1 MEVIF
6 SQFAVFSCN
15 TKTERV
21 QSTQPSESPK
31 TLQLYTFSHLKK
43 SQTFFFSS
51 YFLLAPIGALN
62 SDNVLLLVHQFCQI
76 LSISAN
82 ISWVYLSFLS
92 VLYFSFFFFSLF
104 FSFFSYFLSFS
115 LLFSLFLSFYF
126 LLSAFTSGH
135 CCCLSCTPISR
146 TLSEVQTVSKWKMP
160 KMLHQNVNH
169 RNLCTKKLLIYHAGI
184 DSTLSEVKSQHLL
197 I

>member
-15 TKTERV
+15 TKTEHV

-62 SDNVLLLVHQFCQI
+62 SDNVLLLVHQLCQI

-82 ISWVYLSFLS
+82 ISWVHLSFLS
-92 VLYFSFFFFSLF
+92 VLYFSFFFPFSLLLSFSLF
-104 FSFFSYFLSFS
+104 FLLLFFSP
-115 LLFSLFLSFYF
+115 FLSFYF
-126 LLSAFTSGH
+126 ILSVLTSFY
-135 CCCLSCTPISR
+135 CCYLS
-146 TLSEVQTVSKWKMP
+146 
-160 KMLHQNVNH
+160 
-169 RNLCTKKLLIYHAGI
+169 
-184 DSTLSEVKSQHLL
+184 
-197 I
+197 

>member
-1 MEVIF
+1 MGKHLEVIF

-15 TKTERV
+15 TKTEHV

-92 VLYFSFFFFSLF
+92 VLYFSFFS
-104 FSFFSYFLSFS
+104 SLSFS
-115 LLFSLFLSFYF
+115 PFSLIFSLFLSFSLF
-126 LLSAFTSGH
+126 FSLFIFFCQLLP
-135 CCCLSCTPISR
+135 LVI
-146 TLSEVQTVSKWKMP
+146 VV
-160 KMLHQNVNH
+160 V
-169 RNLCTKKLLIYHAGI
+169 
-184 DSTLSEVKSQHLL
+184 
-197 I
+197 

>member
-62 SDNVLLLVHQFCQI
+62 SDNVLLLVHQLCQI

-82 ISWVYLSFLS
+82 ISWVFL
-92 VLYFSFFFFSLF
+92 FSLCSISHFSFFSLF
-104 FSFFSYFLSFS
+104 FSFFLLFPLFSLSFSRFFS
-115 LLFSLFLSFYF
+115 LLFSFVSAYLWSLLLFKLN
-126 LLSAFTSGH
+126 T
-135 CCCLSCTPISR
+135 
-146 TLSEVQTVSKWKMP
+146 
-160 KMLHQNVNH
+160 HQ
-169 RNLCTKKLLIYHAGI
+169 
-184 DSTLSEVKSQHLL
+184 
-197 I
+197 